1 MCGPQTSET
10 GNFRQIGFCSGVRN
24 DESYT
29 FLDTASQ
36 RGMTEGVPPHPDAGS
51 TNKRDGKF
59 SAIGIPLRCV
69 ERRALPFLGYR
80 VAARYDRGCH
90 PAPRCGVHKQAR
102 REILGNRD
110 SAQGVERRALPFSGY
125 RVAARYDRGCHPAP
139 RCGVHKEAI
148 TLNVTLPKPYYPKEY

>member
-1 MCGPQTSET
+1 MNINPKIKGHAGFGMAFSVSSQSGVKSSFKSPCTLMCGPQTSET

-51 TNKRDGKF
+51 TNKRVGKF

-90 PAPRCGVHKQAR
+90 PAPRCGVHKQAS

-110 SAQGVERRALPFSGY
+110 SASSA
-125 RVAARYDRGCHPAP
+125 
-139 RCGVHKEAI
+139 
-148 TLNVTLPKPYYPKEY
+148 N